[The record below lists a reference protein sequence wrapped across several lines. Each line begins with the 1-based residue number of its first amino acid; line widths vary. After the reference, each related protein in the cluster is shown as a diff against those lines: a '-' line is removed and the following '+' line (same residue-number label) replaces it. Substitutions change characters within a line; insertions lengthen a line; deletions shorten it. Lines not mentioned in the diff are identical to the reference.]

1 MPGLVIGIVT
11 ISRRYTQVVSELPR
25 ARAEA
30 LGEIGERIIEVFRFL
45 QHEVTVPREGFVHV
59 TRSEA
64 DIMRIIMERPGTT
77 VSEIARAFGQH
88 KSNTSTRIAALVEK
102 GLARKAH
109 AASDA
114 REVHVFAT
122 EEAQANLDR
131 FRAVWAEQLGPL
143 TDASDAE
150 LARTAT
156 ILAELA
162 DALAHTAA
170 ARTSR

>member
-1 MPGLVIGIVT
+1 M
-11 ISRRYTQVVSELPR
+11 SEVSP

-77 VSEIARAFGQH
+77 VSEIARTFGQH

-102 GLARKAH
+102 GLARKEH

-114 REVHVFAT
+114 REVHVYPT
-122 EEAQANLDR
+122 QGAQTNLDR
-131 FRAVWAEQLGPL
+131 FRAVWAQQLGPL
-143 TDASDAE
+143 TDATDVE

-162 DALAHTAA
+162 DALAATAA
-170 ARTSR
+170 ARRSR